1 MDDKNNGG
9 HKVPLNPLNIA
20 RIISAF
26 VIICIFA
33 FMFVFTLFFSRT
45 ERSMYDEKLTKMPEF
60 DADSFFHGKY
70 TDQLDKYLTDTI
82 HNRDDFKSTAAKIRY
97 HFGIEQ
103 DEYTFGSDA
112 PFFSESS
119 MTFPDDSSEEAEESA
134 EPVSEESYEESH
146 CSEADES
153 SSGEPSEE
161 QSLPEE
167 SSMTE
172 ESSAP
177 DESSMTEE
185 SSVPEESSEQEVDES
200 VFGLITVIGKGK
212 NVRALEVFPGLEYLE
227 NACVS
232 YARRIDAF
240 TEKSGVN
247 VYSMVIPKSC
257 AFYLGGSKK
266 YGHLQKNSLEV
277 DNRIKELLTKATY
290 VDAYHALEAHK
301 DEEIYARTDF
311 HWTGLGAYYAGAE
324 FAKAAGINYP
334 SKDAYTL
341 SRRSGYYGNMYNS
354 TNHFAPLK
362 DNPEDLIT
370 MVPKAP
376 YKAYYYDTKY
386 RYKES
391 YTNNVKNS
399 VFVPVSDRYV
409 TGWYETHI
417 GGDMNIVRIETDVR
431 TGRKLFIIKDSY
443 GDALAPLF
451 MSSYD
456 EIYIAD
462 LRYMEINALDF
473 IREHGI
479 TDVLFG
485 LSSNTACTSLNKNI
499 ERIMK

>member
-1 MDDKNNGG
+1 MDEKNNGD
-9 HKVPLNPLNIA
+9 KKCRLNPLAIA
-20 RIISAF
+20 RIVSAF

-45 ERSMYDEKLTKMPEF
+45 ERSMYDEKLTELPEF
-60 DADSFFHGKY
+60 DVDTFFHGKY
-70 TDQLDKYLTDTI
+70 SDQLDKYLTDTI

-97 HFGIEQ
+97 LFGIEQ
-103 DEYTFGSDA
+103 DEYTFGSDD

-119 MTFPDDSSEEAEESA
+119 LILYEDSSEEPDASF
-134 EPVSEESYEESH
+134 EPVSEEVSEESH
-146 CSEADES
+146 EEPHTSES
-153 SSGEPSEE
+153 SESSTYEQSEE
-161 QSLPEE
+161 PSLPEE
-167 SSMTE
+167 SSKAE
-172 ESSAP
+172 EL
-177 DESSMTEE
+177 
-185 SSVPEESSEQEVDES
+185 SVPEESSEPEVDES

-212 NVRALEVFPGLEYLE
+212 NVRALEVFPGLQYLE
-227 NACVS
+227 STCAS
-232 YARRIDAF
+232 YAQRIDAF
-240 TEKSGVN
+240 AEKSGVN

-257 AFYLGGSKK
+257 AFYLGSSKK

-290 VDAYHALEAHK
+290 VDAYHALEVHK

-324 FAKAAGINYP
+324 FAKTAGINYP
-334 SKDAYTL
+334 SIDAYTIN
-341 SRRSGYYGNMYNS
+341 RRSGYYGNMYNS

-370 MVPKAP
+370 MVPKAQ

-386 RYKES
+386 QYKES
-391 YTNNVKNS
+391 YTNNVKNA

-417 GGDMNIVRIETDVR
+417 GGDMNIVRIETEAV

-473 IREHGI
+473 IKEHDI

>member
-119 MTFPDDSSEEAEESA
+119 MTFPDDSSEEAEESV

-153 SSGEPSEE
+153 SSGEPSAE

-177 DESSMTEE
+177 EESSMTEE
-185 SSVPEESSEQEVDES
+185 SSVPEESSGQEVDES

-240 TEKSGVN
+240 TEKSGVD

-277 DNRIKELLTKATY
+277 DNRIKELLTHAT
-290 VDAYHALEAHK
+290 
-301 DEEIYARTDF
+301 
-311 HWTGLGAYYAGAE
+311 
-324 FAKAAGINYP
+324 
-334 SKDAYTL
+334 
-341 SRRSGYYGNMYNS
+341 
-354 TNHFAPLK
+354 
-362 DNPEDLIT
+362 
-370 MVPKAP
+370 
-376 YKAYYYDTKY
+376 
-386 RYKES
+386 
-391 YTNNVKNS
+391 
-399 VFVPVSDRYV
+399 
-409 TGWYETHI
+409 
-417 GGDMNIVRIETDVR
+417 
-431 TGRKLFIIKDSY
+431 
-443 GDALAPLF
+443 
-451 MSSYD
+451 
-456 EIYIAD
+456 
-462 LRYMEINALDF
+462 
-473 IREHGI
+473 
-479 TDVLFG
+479 
-485 LSSNTACTSLNKNI
+485 
-499 ERIMK
+499 

>member
-9 HKVPLNPLNIA
+9 HKVSLNPLNIA

-26 VIICIFA
+26 LIICIFA

-97 HFGIEQ
+97 LFGIEQ
-103 DEYTFGSDA
+103 DEYTFGSDD

-119 MTFPDDSSEEAEESA
+119 LTFPEDSSEESEEST
-134 EPVSEESYEESH
+134 EPVSEESYEDSH
-146 CSEADES
+146 ASEADES
-153 SSGEPSEE
+153 SSGELSEE
-161 QSLPEE
+161 QSLSEE
-167 SSMTE
+167 SSKTE
-172 ESSAP
+172 ESSA
-177 DESSMTEE
+177 
-185 SSVPEESSEQEVDES
+185 PEESSEQEVDES

-227 NACVS
+227 NTCVS

-324 FAKAAGINYP
+324 FARTAGINYP

-386 RYKES
+386 QYKES

-417 GGDMNIVRIETDVR
+417 GGDMNIVRIETEVR